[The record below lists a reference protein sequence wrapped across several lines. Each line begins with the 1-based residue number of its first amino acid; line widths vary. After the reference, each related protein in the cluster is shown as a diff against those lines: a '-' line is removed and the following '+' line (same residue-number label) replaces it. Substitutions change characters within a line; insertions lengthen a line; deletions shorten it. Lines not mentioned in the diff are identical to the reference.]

1 MNEKNLPVSAWWALI
16 GPVGRGKFKRTG
28 QPPLY
33 TLIALLVMW
42 LFFSGM
48 VSFEFISAHIAIGNI
63 VSISSILLGVMVVLG
78 LFLVLPGII
87 TNVLRRKNFHFSL
100 DDQVLTV
107 QDGIISKEQRQFPY
121 SVIQDVQI
129 SQNFAHRLF
138 GLASVTVE
146 NAARPGSNISVT
158 GIASAVFLGGGAKPS
173 IGISDNQVIIPALRK
188 QDAENLKAAILQK
201 MQSNVSVDTGAGL

>member
-1 MNEKNLPVSAWWALI
+1 MNEKDFPVSSWWALI
-16 GPVGRGKFKRTG
+16 GPVGRKKYSREG

-42 LFFSGM
+42 LLFSGL
-48 VSFEFISAHIAIGNI
+48 VSFEFISAHIAVGNI
-63 VSISSILLGVMVVLG
+63 LMISSILLGVMVLLG

-87 TNVLRRKNFHFSL
+87 TNILRRKNFHFSL
-100 DDQVLTV
+100 DGQVLTV

-138 GLASVTVE
+138 GLACVTVE
-146 NAARPGSNISVT
+146 NAAKPGSNISVG
-158 GIASAVFLGGGAKPS
+158 GIAAGVLLGVAAKPS

-188 QDAENLKAAILQK
+188 QDAENLKATILQK
-201 MQSNVSVDTGAGL
+201 MQVNSSVDTGSGL